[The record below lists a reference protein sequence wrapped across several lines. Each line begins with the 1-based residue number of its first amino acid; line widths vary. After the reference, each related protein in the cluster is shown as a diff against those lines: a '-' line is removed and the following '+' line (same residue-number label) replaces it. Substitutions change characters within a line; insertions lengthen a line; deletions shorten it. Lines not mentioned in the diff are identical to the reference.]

1 MNESNP
7 EAAPVQSIPVP
18 SYKDRSIGL
27 TVFGILTLLL
37 GGLCAL
43 LVLFMLVGQMALA
56 RTNPPQVNV
65 AAVLPIIVIY
75 GGLAI
80 ALVWLG
86 IGSILARRWAR
97 ALLLIFSWSWLITGL
112 MVLVMMAVVMPQAL
126 AQQSAAG
133 GANGAPNPPA
143 IPIGAIM
150 AGMFLFLG
158 AFFVL
163 CPLIWIFFYQSP
175 HVKATSEARD
185 PVTRWTDACPLP
197 VLALSLWL
205 LPGASMML
213 FLPFTAH
220 GVTPFFGM
228 FLTGLSGSFLC
239 LVIAAIWAYAAWLLY
254 KLDVRGW
261 WLILMAVL
269 VVLVSTVLTYAR
281 HDMIEVYH
289 LMGYPEAQIEQI
301 QKIGLFTG
309 HRMNWLIVSCMAPFL
324 AYILFI
330 KKYLKPKAPA

>member
-7 EAAPVQSIPVP
+7 EAAPVQSNPMP
-18 SYKDRSIGL
+18 SYKDRSTGL
-27 TVFGILTLLL
+27 TIFGILTLLL

-43 LVLFMLVGQMALA
+43 LVLMMLAGQLVLT
-56 RTNPPQVNV
+56 RTNPPQANFV
-65 AAVLPIIVIY
+65 AVLPIITIY
-75 GGLAI
+75 GGLAA

-112 MVLVMMAVVMPQAL
+112 IVLVMMAFVMPQAL
-126 AQQSAAG
+126 AQQSAA
-133 GANGAPNPPA
+133 NGNSGTPV
-143 IPIGAIM
+143 PIEAVI
-150 AGMFLFLG
+150 AGMFLFLSIF
-158 AFFVL
+158 FFV
-163 CPLIWIFFYQSP
+163 CPLLWTLFYKSP
-175 HVKATSEARD
+175 HVKATCEARD

-213 FLPFTAH
+213 FMPISAH
-220 GVTPFFGM
+220 GLMPFFGR
-228 FLTGLSGSFLC
+228 FLTGLTGSFLC
-239 LVIAAIWAYAAWLLY
+239 LLMAAVWACAAWLLY

-261 WLILMAVL
+261 WLILMAFL
-269 VVLVSTVLTYAR
+269 VVLVSTVMTYAR
-281 HDMIEVYH
+281 HDMMEVYR

-301 QKIGLFTG
+301 QKTGLFTG
-309 HRMNWLIVSCMAPFL
+309 HHMTWFMLFCMAPFL

-330 KKYLKPKAPA
+330 KKYFQPRNPA